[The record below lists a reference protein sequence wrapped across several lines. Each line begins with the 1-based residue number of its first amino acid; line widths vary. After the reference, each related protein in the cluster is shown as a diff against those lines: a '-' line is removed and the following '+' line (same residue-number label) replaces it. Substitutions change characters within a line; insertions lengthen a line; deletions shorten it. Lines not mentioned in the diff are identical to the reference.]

1 MQANKMEIKNNKH
14 IATMTNRIARDFHPE
29 QIILF
34 GSHARGDA
42 HPHSDVDLLVVFSE
56 CADMRK
62 AAIEIRRVLKD
73 MPVPKDIIVSTLGEL
88 ERKRDWSGSVLR
100 YAQQEEVIL
109 YRLID
114 SQSPLASCHISN
126 ILTYRKII
134 I

>member
-34 GSHARGDA
+34 GSHARGEA
-42 HPHSDVDLLVVFSE
+42 HPHSDIDLLVVFSE

-73 MPVPKDIIVSTLGEL
+73 MPVPKDIIVSTPEEL
-88 ERKRDWSGSVLR
+88 ERKRNWDNSVLR
-100 YAQQEEVIL
+100 SAQREGM
-109 YRLID
+109 
-114 SQSPLASCHISN
+114 
-126 ILTYRKII
+126 II
-134 I
+134 YERDRSIPRNGALVAL